1 MSSALYIVATPI
13 GNLEDITYRAV
24 RTLQQVDLIAAE
36 DTRHTLQLLRA
47 LEIQKPLLSL
57 HEHNEQSRVEQIAGI
72 LAEEKSV
79 ALVSDAGTPC
89 ISDPG
94 ARLVQAIRKKGH
106 AIVPIPGPSAV
117 ITALSATGLTQGGF
131 CFYGF
136 LPVKGTERKQVLS
149 QIQKRTQT
157 VVLYESPH
165 KLLKTLEDLS
175 LYCNNPV
182 LSIGREL
189 TKVYEEFL
197 EDTAEHLV
205 SQYQAHPPKGE
216 FVLMIPAAEK
226 QETQAPDKQRILAL
240 MQQYKAQG
248 LRHKQAAEQAA
259 LQTGISKKTAYE
271 IGMEIFHR

>member
-1 MSSALYIVATPI
+1 MPSTLYIVATPI

-24 RTLQQVDLIAAE
+24 RILQQVDLIAAE

-57 HEHNEQSRVEQIAGI
+57 HEHNEQKRIEEIAR
-72 LAEEKSV
+72 LLEEGKDI

-94 ARLVQAIRKKGH
+94 ARLVQALGKKKYT
-106 AIVPIPGPSAV
+106 IVPIPGPSAV

-131 CFYGF
+131 SSYGF
-136 LPVKGTERKQVLS
+136 LPVKGKERKQILARILRS
-149 QIQKRTQT
+149 TQT

-175 LYCNNPV
+175 LYCENP
-182 LSIGREL
+182 LLCIGREL
-189 TKVYEEFL
+189 TKVYEEFVT
-197 EDTAEHLV
+197 DTAQHLLLH
-205 SQYQAHPPKGE
+205 YQAHPPKGE
-216 FVLMIPAAEK
+216 FVLMIPIAQK
-226 QETQAPDKQRILAL
+226 QESQAPDTQRIMDL
-240 MQQYKAQG
+240 MQQYKEEG

-259 LQTGISKKTAYE
+259 LQMGISKKTAYE
-271 IGMEIFHR
+271 IGLKIFHR